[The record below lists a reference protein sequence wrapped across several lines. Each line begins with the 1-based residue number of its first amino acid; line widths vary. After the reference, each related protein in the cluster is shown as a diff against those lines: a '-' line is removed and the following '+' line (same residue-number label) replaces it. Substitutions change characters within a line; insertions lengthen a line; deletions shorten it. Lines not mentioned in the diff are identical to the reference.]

1 MTEAQQFE
9 FKKWY
14 LVASGNEKSYTRYE
28 IAEIAW
34 QHQQQRIDEL
44 EKKLAEALKKI
55 EVK

>member
-14 LVASGNEKSYTRYE
+14 LVASGTEKSYTRYE
-28 IAEIAW
+28 LAELAW